1 MGMLL
6 QVGGNGVDGAIHLI
20 RDGGTDER
28 SKLFLLYNII
38 ILDGLGDIHQL
49 NHFASA
55 AIDTDSV
62 GSHAEILFLLYT
74 EWNIH
79 LESEFGESTS
89 IFHKVLHTINSLF
102 QFLNI

>member
-38 ILDGLGDIHQL
+38 ILDGLGDIH
-49 NHFASA
+49 
-55 AIDTDSV
+55 
-62 GSHAEILFLLYT
+62 
-74 EWNIH
+74 
-79 LESEFGESTS
+79 
-89 IFHKVLHTINSLF
+89 
-102 QFLNI
+102 

>member
-28 SKLFLLYNII
+28 SKLFLLDNII
-38 ILDGLGDIHQL
+38 ILDG
-49 NHFASA
+49 
-55 AIDTDSV
+55 
-62 GSHAEILFLLYT
+62 HAEILFLLYT

-89 IFHKVLHTINSLF
+89 IFHKVLHTVNSLRW
-102 QFLNI
+102 FLII